1 MKYFLL
7 ALLSF
12 CSFCFASKYPIITSL
27 QVSYNAKGADY
38 YITQKVV
45 EIGPAG
51 DQLIGPDKYVA
62 LVHKHYNP
70 DGTYTANY
78 ENNTVAIYSKPT
90 PISEMAMLSYNAQ
103 GKNVTRIGHAGANGF
118 PECVAYAA
126 YDKNTRNWDT
136 AITPGG
142 CMMVPPAEQWCKIT
156 SPEITLEH
164 GAITLKQAEGDTAST
179 SLGVQCTTETA
190 VTFNL
195 ITNDKYIY
203 LDEGK
208 SEITV
213 DNMPLNSKIDLPQG
227 DSQMPVK
234 DLLTGITKEGYH
246 TGSSVLVMMPY

>member
-27 QVSYNAKGADY
+27 QVGYYSRGAYY
-38 YITQKVV
+38 YIAQKVV

-62 LVHKHYNP
+62 LVHKHYNT
-70 DGTYTANY
+70 DGTYTANPVSD
-78 ENNTVAIYSKPT
+78 TVAIYSIPT
-90 PISEMAMLSYNAQ
+90 PISEMAMRSYSH
-103 GKNVTRIGHAGANGF
+103 GKNVSTIDHVGANGF

-142 CMMVPPAEQWCKIT
+142 CMIVPPAEQWCKIT